1 MLNKFNRKRLVF
13 LLLVVI
19 FLIVIF
25 IFRPNK
31 SVVLVEK
38 LTLPKIIKSHTN
50 IASGENHLIK
60 SIVFSDN
67 KIIRNSTVVR
77 SYVGSNPDGAVNKD
91 ENGSI
96 IVDADLKR
104 LFNYFLSATGEL
116 NQNQILKQLIVF
128 TDTRLNIMQ
137 RQEVLELFDLYR
149 HYLVS
154 LDQMTSSLNTDLS
167 QLDVMNLLS
176 EIRIDLLGKDM
187 ALAFFSDEEKYLKFV
202 MSNKN
207 IDNHV
212 FSEQQSAWLNS
223 ENITTIYQDTVID
236 NHQYYHSSSITQEEV
251 QIQRI
256 KKYGEPVAQRLQQ
269 LDQQRKQWQITV
281 DDYFAQRQLLGTD
294 TNDVLI
300 LNSQYSRQNS
310 QRLQA
315 LWRIKNT
322 GS

>member
-19 FLIVIF
+19 ILIVIF

-38 LTLPKIIKSHTN
+38 SALPEIIESKAN
-50 IASGENHLIK
+50 ITSSENHLIK
-60 SIVFSDN
+60 SIAFSDS

-77 SYVGSNPDGAVNKD
+77 SYAGSNPDGAVNKD
-91 ENGSI
+91 EDGSI

-116 NQNQILKQLIVF
+116 NQNQILKQLSVF

-137 RQEVLELFDLYR
+137 RQQVLELFDLYR

-176 EIRIDLLGKDM
+176 KIRIDLLGKDM
-187 ALAFFSDEEKYLKFV
+187 AHAFFSDEEKYLKFV

-212 FSEQQSAWLNS
+212 FSEQQSSWLNS

-251 QIQRI
+251 QIQRV

-300 LNSQYSRQNS
+300 LNSQYSGQNS